1 MPPKASARVPAAP
14 AAEVEDVTTLIP
26 CPVLT
31 AHPNGFVERTEPER
45 ETHEVR
51 CAPDSSPRNGPPPV
65 GGRDRPPRPPRAR
78 LASPRALPTLP
89 RASAP
94 DLHTLSPVRALLSP
108 APSPRSAYKLG
119 KKKRSY
125 NQVELTFDRAAP
137 GKCVN
142 DAEASID
149 DTALNIYEATERSF
163 SVDVPVELRDSAL
176 EYELKLY
183 NGSTVRALI
192 YLVYAE
198 PLSSVPGGG
207 SRAKPVAANGA
218 DHLIGAGHT
227 WLPVTRARCA
237 KGCTGPILSAIQR
250 FGKQGRTQKGA
261 AGKEEAKPDS
271 GEKWKD
277 ARNLFISID
286 EASNHVCAF
295 GPNKCKVF
303 RYVRG
308 TGTRATQSREYRRHQ
323 GPEDAPGG
331 DCVAGAGWFPIQRTV
346 TVFRGFARV
355 DPTDF
360 ANISLTSPRLAPP
373 RSPFTPVARRLLFGI
388 FSADGKTSSA
398 AASPDRSA
406 SSPTTTSLRAPRVPS
421 HPMLPRRRLG
431 RLAVA
436 RRVRSRR
443 RRGTRGDARRVRAP
457 RHSHRHRGCEAP
469 IVQGGCGSRA
479 FA

>member
-360 ANISLTSPRLAPP
+360 ANIFAHLSASRASPLSLHPRRAQAPLRHLLRGWKDLPQQRRLRTDP
-373 RSPFTPVARRLLFGI
+373 RSCQQRR
-388 FSADGKTSSA
+388 
-398 AASPDRSA
+398 P
-406 SSPTTTSLRAPRVPS
+406 
-421 HPMLPRRRLG
+421 
-431 RLAVA
+431 
-436 RRVRSRR
+436 
-443 RRGTRGDARRVRAP
+443 
-457 RHSHRHRGCEAP
+457 
-469 IVQGGCGSRA
+469 
-479 FA
+479 

>member
-198 PLSSVPGGG
+198 PLSSVPGAGPERSPSPPTARTISSAPGTRG
-207 SRAKPVAANGA
+207 SPSLAPDAPRDVPV
-218 DHLIGAGHT
+218 
-227 WLPVTRARCA
+227 PSS
-237 KGCTGPILSAIQR
+237 PPSSASASR
-250 FGKQGRTQKGA
+250 
-261 AGKEEAKPDS
+261 
-271 GEKWKD
+271 D
-277 ARNLFISID
+277 AR
-286 EASNHVCAF
+286 
-295 GPNKCKVF
+295 
-303 RYVRG
+303 
-308 TGTRATQSREYRRHQ
+308 RR
-323 GPEDAPGG
+323 
-331 DCVAGAGWFPIQRTV
+331 
-346 TVFRGFARV
+346 
-355 DPTDF
+355 
-360 ANISLTSPRLAPP
+360 APP
-373 RSPFTPVARRLLFGI
+373 G
-388 FSADGKTSSA
+388 
-398 AASPDRSA
+398 
-406 SSPTTTSLRAPRVPS
+406 
-421 HPMLPRRRLG
+421 
-431 RLAVA
+431 
-436 RRVRSRR
+436 RR
-443 RRGTRGDARRVRAP
+443 RRSPTRAKSGRMRETSSSPSTRPPTTCAPSVPTSARFSGTCGERGRARRNRENIAAIRARKTRPAATASRAP
-457 RHSHRHRGCEAP
+457 AGFRSNG
-469 IVQGGCGSRA
+469 Q
-479 FA
+479 

>member
-1 MPPKASARVPAAP
+1 MRARFLTAQRPTARWRAGSPASPAA
-14 AAEVEDVTTLIP
+14 
-26 CPVLT
+26 
-31 AHPNGFVERTEPER
+31 
-45 ETHEVR
+45 
-51 CAPDSSPRNGPPPV
+51 
-65 GGRDRPPRPPRAR
+65 RAR
-78 LASPRALPTLP
+78 LASPRAPSRRFPARP
-89 RASAP
+89 RPISTPSHPFVPPLA
-94 DLHTLSPVRALLSP
+94 RALPPQRLQARQEEALVQP
-108 APSPRSAYKLG
+108 GGADVRPRRA
-119 KKKRSY
+119 R
-125 NQVELTFDRAAP
+125 QVRQRRR
-137 GKCVN
+137 G
-142 DAEASID
+142 SID

-303 RYVRG
+303 RYARR
-308 TGTRATQSREYRRHQ
+308 TGTRATRSREYRRHQ

-331 DCVAGAGWFPIQRTV
+331 DCVAGAAG
-346 TVFRGFARV
+346 FRSNG
-355 DPTDF
+355 
-360 ANISLTSPRLAPP
+360 
-373 RSPFTPVARRLLFGI
+373 
-388 FSADGKTSSA
+388 
-398 AASPDRSA
+398 
-406 SSPTTTSLRAPRVPS
+406 
-421 HPMLPRRRLG
+421 
-431 RLAVA
+431 
-436 RRVRSRR
+436 
-443 RRGTRGDARRVRAP
+443 
-457 RHSHRHRGCEAP
+457 
-469 IVQGGCGSRA
+469 Q
-479 FA
+479 